1 MKRIIRIATLLTVI
15 ALGIENVPG
24 AQAFISEDDSI
35 VSVNK
40 KDKLTEYKGIRVDP
54 KPIDLLWQND
64 YQIKT
69 KKSPAG
75 KVIYSQNVN
84 ETSQEKS
91 NYYSPDCIQNE
102 LFYMQYDIVPE
113 INRHQTKLKQ

>member
-1 MKRIIRIATLLTVI
+1 MKRIIRIAPLLIAI
-15 ALGIENVPG
+15 ALGIESISG
-24 AQAFISEDDSI
+24 AQAFISQDDSA

-40 KDKLTEYKGIRVDP
+40 QTKQSEFSGIRVDP